1 MEDEGV
7 MGGGTGGYSKAK
19 GGVGKKETTKVA
31 AADSRAKKG
40 PAIGN
45 PKYKL

>member
-1 MEDEGV
+1 MEDEGI

-19 GGVGKKETTKVA
+19 GGIAKKETVKMTE
-31 AADSRAKKG
+31 RPKKG
-40 PAIGN
+40 PQTGN